1 MSAIPFTP
9 RAALAAALL
18 LAAPVT
24 GLAQAKPRATT
35 PARTLAPAAPAPAA
49 AKPAP
54 APKAVAPPFDER
66 GPWRLGASLGWE
78 WDTTPDSDLAG
89 PRLQVELERDLVKL
103 GGRGQLSF
111 VAAAAWWR
119 GAVDDKLSFGG
130 ITVESETVVNLVE
143 VIPAFRA
150 GIALHPRLRLFAEL
164 GAGAAF
170 TTDETEVRSSLTP
183 GVVVTE
189 SDDRWHGVLRLSGGA
204 TWSLNDRFRV
214 GVQLP
219 TFHWRFGEEK
229 SRSVA
234 ISALAA
240 YAF

>member
-1 MSAIPFTP
+1 MRALPP
-9 RAALAAALL
+9 AARAALAAALL

-24 GLAQAKPRATT
+24 GLAQAKPRAKT
-35 PARTLAPAAPAPAA
+35 PTRTLAPAAPAPAA
-49 AKPAP
+49 AKPAA
-54 APKAVAPPFDER
+54 APKPVAPPFDER
-66 GPWRLGASLGWE
+66 GPWRLGASVGWE

-143 VIPAFRA
+143 AIPSFRA
-150 GIALHPRLRLFAEL
+150 GFALLPRLRIFAEL

-170 TTDETEVRSSLTP
+170 TTAETEVRSSLTP
-183 GVVVTE
+183 GVVLTT
-189 SDDRWHGVLRLSGGA
+189 SDDGWHGVLRLAAGG
-204 TWSLNDRFRV
+204 TWSINDRFRV

-229 SRSVA
+229 SRSFA
-234 ISALAA
+234 LSALAA